1 MLFPMVACTLTF
13 QIPPALELKIS
24 YVGIFPNFPWRWIS
38 PIPTARDFPNSRGA
52 GFSEIPW
59 GYISKFP
66 WRWMSQTA
74 VASYLSKFTWPRIC
88 QILVALDLQNLHPR
102 ADWGPR
108 GPTHD
113 GKGGIVVGYRFHVVF
128 TSFRGILPKSH
139 ILHKWVV
146 IHSVRGP

>member
-1 MLFPMVACTLTF
+1 MSGKTSGAQTTRAHGIPAKKGTYSFRMLFPMVACTLTF

-74 VASYLSKFTWPRIC
+74 VASYLPKFTWPWIC
-88 QILVALDLQNLHPR
+88 QTPVALDLPSLHGARIPKFP
-102 ADWGPR
+102 WGYSPSR
-108 GPTHD
+108 
-113 GKGGIVVGYRFHVVF
+113 
-128 TSFRGILPKSH
+128 
-139 ILHKWVV
+139 
-146 IHSVRGP
+146 